1 MIVRLGWFVVQLQR
15 VLSALT
21 AERQAREAGL
31 ALVMQQMHSL
41 REELR
46 REQQVNMRRGGGG
59 GLKQGLGGN
68 DKQSSP

>member
-46 REQQVNMRRGGGG
+46 REQQVNMRRGGGE